1 MIKNILY
8 AGTILSVFASCQPQ
22 ENTSEQE
29 KSTRTETHVP
39 KGILTVAEQ
48 TLEVD
53 AENGGKIKALIIDG
67 KNFLTGP
74 EINAD
79 NWGST
84 FWTSPQSA
92 WGWPPAKEIN
102 QNAYQVEYTD
112 GLIKMTSEKDSIQGY
127 VISKVISANE
137 TDTSF
142 TIVYSIENQSEKDG
156 YVAPWEITRVEPNGI
171 TFYPTGEGEKSGLL
185 APLVKDINSITWFDY
200 NAVTIPNDVPKLMA
214 DGAEGWLAQVNNGY
228 ILVKV
233 FEDIPLE
240 KNAPGEGEIEIY
252 TNPDKSYIEIEQQG
266 AYDLLKKGE
275 TVSWTVKWVLR
286 KLPKNIDA
294 KAGSDSLSAYARK
307 LAGK

>member
-1 MIKNILY
+1 MIKKILY

-22 ENTSEQE
+22 ENMSEQE
-29 KSTRTETHVP
+29 KSTQAETNTP
-39 KGILTVAEQ
+39 QGILTVANQ

-53 AENGGKIKALIIDG
+53 AKNGGKVKALIIDG

-102 QNAYQVEYTD
+102 QNPYQVEYTD

-127 VISKVISANE
+127 IISKVISSNE
-137 TDTSF
+137 ADTSF
-142 TIVYSIENQSEKDG
+142 TIVYSINNQSGKDSH
-156 YVAPWEITRVEPNGI
+156 VAPWEITRVEPGGI
-171 TFYPTGEGEKSGLL
+171 TFYPTGEGDKSGLL
-185 APLVKDINSITWFDY
+185 APLVKDINGITWFDY
-200 NAVTIPNDVPKLMA
+200 NAVTIPNDVPKLIA
-214 DGAEGWLAQVNNGY
+214 DGTEGWLAQVNNGY

-266 AYDLLKKGE
+266 AYDLLKKDE
-275 TVSWTVKWVLR
+275 SVSWSVKWVLR
-286 KLPKNIDA
+286 KLPENIDT
-294 KAGSDSLSAYARK
+294 KTGSEPLAAYARK
-307 LAGK
+307 LASK